1 VRRIQ
6 MTPAGEVQRPYWAG
20 SAQAHAIPH
29 RDQGSGDDRG
39 YRGDTPALT
48 GVPSGSGRER
58 PARHGVPAARSPRL
72 TAREAA
78 AVLGVSQ
85 QELTDLAARGIL
97 QPTGPDGPDARR
109 FPAAQVEAVLNS
121 PDVTQVLNGSAEPGT
136 VVPIGG
142 RTAAVGLLAPGRR
155 RSQLPDGRSPF
166 PRPGQRPAPPRRGQ
180 RAPGAGNGSAESD
193 ASTESQAR
201 QLHALARAITDA
213 AGAKAGCELRWR
225 QKHPFLPYLRVGEA
239 PIWAVSTSTG
249 WRFLWNRYRSHPAA
263 DPAGAAEAIMGDL
276 GLEKSGNPGETDQP
290 LA

>member
-6 MTPAGEVQRPYWAG
+6 MTPDGEVQRRYWAPG
-20 SAQAHAIPH
+20 SARVHAIPH
-29 RDQGSGDDRG
+29 RDQGSGDDRR
-39 YRGDTPALT
+39 YRGDTPAIT
-48 GVPSGSGRER
+48 S
-58 PARHGVPAARSPRL
+58 APAARNPRL

-121 PDVTQVLNGSAEPGT
+121 PDVTQVLNSAAWPAT

-142 RTAAVGLLAPGRR
+142 RTAEPGSRAARATGADLLAAGVRRGGRLPG
-155 RSQLPDGRSPF
+155 GRSPF
-166 PRPGQRPAPPRRGQ
+166 PMPGQRPALPRSGQ
-180 RAPGAGNGSAESD
+180 RAPRAGRGSAESD
-193 ASTESQAR
+193 TNTESQASY
-201 QLHALARAITDA
+201 LHALSRAIIDA
-213 AGAKAGCELRWR
+213 VGTPAGCELRWR
-225 QKHPFLPYLRVGEA
+225 QKYPFLPYLRVGDA
-239 PIWAVSTSTG
+239 SIWAVSTSTG
-249 WRFLWNRYRSHPAA
+249 YRFLWNQYRSHPAA

-276 GLEKSGNPGETDQP
+276 GLEEPGGPGETDQP

>member
-1 VRRIQ
+1 
-6 MTPAGEVQRPYWAG
+6 MTPPGEVQRPYWAG
-20 SAQAHAIPH
+20 SARAHAIPH

-39 YRGDTPALT
+39 YRDDTSALT
-48 GVPSGSGRER
+48 GAPSGTGRER
-58 PARHGVPAARSPRL
+58 LAARGAPAARSPRL

-121 PDVTQVLNGSAEPGT
+121 PDVTQVLNRPAEPGT
-136 VVPIGG
+136 VVPIAG
-142 RTAAVGLLAPGRR
+142 RTAAVGLLAAGGRR
-155 RSQLPDGRSPF
+155 GRLPDGRSPL
-166 PRPGQRPAPPRRGQ
+166 PLPGQRPAPPRRGQ
-180 RAPGAGNGSAESD
+180 RAPGAGKGPAESD

-201 QLHALARAITDA
+201 QLHTLARAITDA
-213 AGAKAGCELRWR
+213 VGAKAGCELRWR
-225 QKHPFLPYLRVGEA
+225 QTYPFLPYLRAGEA
-239 PIWAVSTSTG
+239 SIWAVSTSTG

-276 GLEKSGNPGETDQP
+276 GLEKSGKPGETDQP